1 MNNTLDILQSIS
13 ILLPKFP
20 QKETVRCYARR
31 FNCFPVDELAELA
44 QKILGSPY
52 LGTSQLSDEFAST
65 QGFSVIFKKE
75 SISTVIE
82 HFPEL
87 STYLNVALKSLCN
100 AFYLNILILTEGSCV
115 NEHIDCSICEYFQE
129 LVSPR
134 LVSVLYVQ
142 VPEDMQG
149 GKLVLSLD
157 AEEIAIIQPQ
167 ENMLLHFL
175 GYLTHRVQFVQASQP
190 RISIVCEQY
199 NLKEEWLAQVPDFAI
214 KSGAL

>member
-1 MNNTLDILQSIS
+1 MNNTIDVLS
-13 ILLPKFP
+13 ILPYKFP
-20 QKETVRCYARR
+20 LKETVRCYTRR
-31 FNCFPVDELAELA
+31 FNCLPVDELTNLA
-44 QKILGSPY
+44 QKILGSRY
-52 LGTSQLSDEFAST
+52 LGISQLSEGFAST
-65 QGFSVIFKKE
+65 QGFSIIFRRE
-75 SISTVIE
+75 GIPAVVE

-87 STYLNVALKSLCN
+87 SAYLNAALKSLCN

-115 NEHIDCSICEYFQE
+115 TDHIDCSICEYFQE

-149 GKLVLSLD
+149 GQLVLSLD
-157 AEEIAIIQPQ
+157 SEEIATIQPQ

-175 GYLTHRVQFVQASQP
+175 GHLTHRVQSVQTSQP

-199 NLKEEWLAQVPDFAI
+199 NLKEEWLVQVPNFAI
-214 KSGAL
+214 KTGAL

>member
-1 MNNTLDILQSIS
+1 MNNTIDVLQSIS
-13 ILLPKFP
+13 ILPYKSP
-20 QKETVRCYARR
+20 RKETVRCYARR
-31 FNCFPVDELAELA
+31 FNCFPVDELTQLA
-44 QKILGSPY
+44 QKILDSPY
-52 LGTSQLSDEFAST
+52 LGTSQLSDGFAST
-65 QGFSVIFKKE
+65 QGFSVIFRKE
-75 SISTVIE
+75 GIPTVIE

-87 STYLNVALKSLCN
+87 STYLNTALKSLCN

-115 NEHIDCSICEYFQE
+115 TEHIDCSICEYFQE

-149 GKLVLSLD
+149 GQLVLSLD
-157 AEEIAIIQPQ
+157 SEEIAIIKPQ

-175 GYLTHRVQFVQASQP
+175 GSLTHRVQSVQASQP

-199 NLKEEWLAQVPDFAI
+199 HLEEEWLVQVPHFAI